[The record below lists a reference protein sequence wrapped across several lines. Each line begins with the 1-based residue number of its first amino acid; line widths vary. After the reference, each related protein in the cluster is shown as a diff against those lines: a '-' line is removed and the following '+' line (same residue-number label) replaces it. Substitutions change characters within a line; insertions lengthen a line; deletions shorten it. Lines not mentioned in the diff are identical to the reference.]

1 MTQLEAES
9 AVPQLEAEGGD
20 AVTGIAGAATVI
32 ALGNVSSRI
41 LGLVREMVIAY
52 LFGATGLVSAF
63 DVAARVPRMMFD
75 LLIDGMVSSALVP
88 VFSELAERSRTE
100 LWRVASIM
108 LSLATLVMSAGV
120 VLLVL
125 FAPQV
130 AWLMSGGFDQELLD
144 LTARLMRITAP
155 AMVFLSLSGIITGL

>member
-9 AVPQLEAEGGD
+9 AVPQLEAGGGV
-20 AVTGIAGAATVI
+20 AGNGIAGAATVI
-32 ALGNVSSRI
+32 ALGNVASRI

-88 VFSELAERSRTE
+88 VFSELAERNRAE

-108 LSLATLVMSAGV
+108 LSLATLVMSAG
-120 VLLVL
+120 
-125 FAPQV
+125 AQ
-130 AWLMSGGFDQELLD
+130 
-144 LTARLMRITAP
+144 
-155 AMVFLSLSGIITGL
+155 

>member
-1 MTQLEAES
+1 MTQVEAES
-9 AVPQLEAEGGD
+9 AIPQLETEGGD

-88 VFSELAERSRTE
+88 LTVQTQRLAPSRLAYFSSNCETVLPRPRNQLPLRRIDRTGFS
-100 LWRVASIM
+100 AD
-108 LSLATLVMSAGV
+108 LSQTGHSGHSAVRIGS
-120 VLLVL
+120 
-125 FAPQV
+125 PP
-130 AWLMSGGFDQELLD
+130 
-144 LTARLMRITAP
+144 LTAN
-155 AMVFLSLSGIITGL
+155 

>member
-9 AVPQLEAEGGD
+9 AVPQREAEGGD
-20 AVTGIAGAATVI
+20 AVAGIAGAATVI

-100 LWRVASIM
+100 LWRVASVM
-108 LSLATLVMSAGV
+108 LSLATLMMSAGV
-120 VLLVL
+120 VADV
-125 FAPQV
+125 
-130 AWLMSGGFDQELLD
+130 G
-144 LTARLMRITAP
+144 RL
-155 AMVFLSLSGIITGL
+155 